1 MRSGSAYAILLP
13 YLYASMIKAARQQQ
27 ATQEAKNADHSD
39 DAPEVV
45 LSELFA
51 IPRFMFGLIA
61 QTTMMMSLQFLA
73 PSLAVRLH
81 SFGYTPAQ
89 VGLAY
94 GIPAILYATT
104 CPFIY
109 LLTHYMQKRGLI
121 LAGYVFVFC
130 AVLLIAGSS
139 LVPLALKPSTLIFL
153 GLVTIGLAGGMI
165 SIPILP
171 EMLDAI
177 EEDKTLRAKYD

>member
-1 MRSGSAYAILLP
+1 
-13 YLYASMIKAARQQQ
+13 MIKAARQQQ
-27 ATQEAKNADHSD
+27 LTVEAKHGGSAD
-39 DAPEVV
+39 DAPEVD
-45 LSELFA
+45 LSELFSVA
-51 IPRFMFGLIA
+51 RFMFGLLA

-94 GIPAILYATT
+94 GIPAVLYATT

-109 LLTHYMQKRGLI
+109 LLARYIQKRGLI
-121 LAGYVFVFC
+121 LTGYLFVFC
-130 AVLLIAGSS
+130 AVLMIAGS
-139 LVPLALKPSTLIFL
+139 PLIPVSVKPSTLIFL
-153 GLVTIGLAGGMI
+153 GLVTIGLAGGML

-177 EEDKTLRAKYD
+177 EEDKGLRAKYD